1 MNIKNILTGKSTR
14 SYIFFQYWKRV
25 FSILFCFRNKVYIVC
40 HPVHSNL
47 GDQAQLMCTDLW
59 LKENF
64 PQHKIIHLGY
74 FTTTLNYGPFKWLL
88 INTLSSL
95 ITLCIMKIKS
105 RPNDIFI
112 GHSGYFFV
120 DHHNGYKAFMDI
132 IRYFP
137 KHRMII
143 FPQTINFY
151 TPYIKRYI
159 YNFFKKASN
168 VTLLCRD
175 EVSFNK
181 AKELFPQMKLLLY
194 PDIVTSLIG
203 TRTYNNKRE
212 GILFCMRDDIE
223 AYYKPEEINNLM
235 NKFEGIRKEKI
246 DTTLHNITRKDMDS
260 NRDSIINRMI
270 EKIASYKVVITDRYH
285 GTIFSA
291 IASTPVIVISSADHK
306 LSSGVKWFP
315 NDIFKDA
322 VQYAKDLDDAYD
334 KANTILNQTNTKY
347 CTVPYFKELFWDKLK
362 ANLIK
367 KNA

>member
-1 MNIKNILTGKSTR
+1 MNIKNILTGRSTK
-14 SYIFFQYWKRV
+14 SYIFFQYWKRI

-40 HPVHSNL
+40 HPVHPNL
-47 GDQAQLMCTDLW
+47 GDQAQLMCTDQW
-59 LKENF
+59 VKENY
-64 PQHKIIHLGY
+64 PKHKIIHLGY
-74 FTTTLNYGPFKWLL
+74 FVPTINFGSLKLL
-88 INTLSSL
+88 LMNCFSAI
-95 ITLCIMKIKS
+95 IILCVMKLKS

-235 NKFEGIRKEKI
+235 DKFEGIRKEKI

-315 NDIFKDA
+315 TNIYKDA
-322 VQYAKDLDDAYD
+322 VQYAKDLDEAYC
-334 KANTILNQTNTKY
+334 KAVIILQQKDRKY
-347 CTVPYFKELFWDKLK
+347 NNPAYFKNEYWNTLK
-362 ANLIK
+362 ETLSK
-367 KNA
+367 

>member
-40 HPVHSNL
+40 HPVHPNL

-95 ITLCIMKIKS
+95 ITICIMKIKS

-159 YNFFKKASN
+159 YKFFKKASN

-175 EVSFNK
+175 EVSYNK
-181 AKELFPQMKLLLY
+181 AKDLFPQIKLLLY

-203 TRTYNNKRE
+203 TRTYSNKRE

-246 DTTLHNITRKDMDS
+246 DTTLHNITRKEMDS
-260 NRDSIINRMI
+260 NRESIINKMI

-315 NDIFKDA
+315 NKIFKDA
-322 VQYAKDLDDAYD
+322 VQYAKDLEEAYY
-334 KANTILNQTNTKY
+334 KAVIILQQKDREYNNPT
-347 CTVPYFKELFWDKLK
+347 YFKNEYWNTLK
-362 ANLIK
+362 ETLSK
-367 KNA
+367 